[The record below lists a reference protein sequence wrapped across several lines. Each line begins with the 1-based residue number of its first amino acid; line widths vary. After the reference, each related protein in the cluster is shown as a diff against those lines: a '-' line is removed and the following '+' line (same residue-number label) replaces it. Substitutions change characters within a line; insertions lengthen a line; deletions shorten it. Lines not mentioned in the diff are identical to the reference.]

1 MCFGY
6 EYYGGHYHCWLRMD
20 TPLIY
25 GQYIP
30 IVFITIATFAIIEAA
45 GDIDGYTKLDDVNEE
60 QRTTAKVIQRTLLLI
75 LPLVF
80 TSFILGTLAEF
91 EQNIYLYSVFTLV
104 NGILGAIIFS
114 FHTSANA
121 KVRAKVKGYFCKS
134 KYQTENK

>member
-30 IVFITIATFAIIEAA
+30 IVFITIVTFAIIEAA
-45 GDIDGYTKLDDVNEE
+45 GDVDGYTKLDNIKEE

-75 LPLVF
+75 LPMVF

-114 FHTSANA
+114 FHTSANVT
-121 KVRAKVKGYFCKS
+121 VRAKVKGFFCKS
-134 KYQTENK
+134 NKNQD

>member
-1 MCFGY
+1 MG
-6 EYYGGHYHCWLRMD
+6 
-20 TPLIY
+20 
-25 GQYIP
+25 
-30 IVFITIATFAIIEAA
+30 
-45 GDIDGYTKLDDVNEE
+45 NEE

-121 KVRAKVKGYFCKS
+121 KVRAKIKDCFCKT
-134 KYQTENK
+134 KKKKKKKKRFIFKKKKKKKKK

>member
-6 EYYGGHYHCWLRMD
+6 EYYGGSYHCWLRMN

-30 IVFITIATFAIIEAA
+30 IVFMTIVTFAIIEAA
-45 GDIDGYTKLDDVNEE
+45 GDVDGYTKLENINEE

-75 LPLVF
+75 LPMVF

-121 KVRAKVKGYFCKS
+121 TVRAKVKGFFCKS
-134 KYQTENK
+134 NRSKSK